1 MYHAHRYSKSSW
13 AGEPEIDP
21 LQNYEEKEE
30 VEGWELTPQE
40 CMELAHGGV
49 MREKCVEAGKYKCS
63 THFTNVFRLR
73 TTLISVTGSST
84 ACMITVN
91 ASSGLLRAA
100 K

>member
-49 MREKCVEAGKYKCS
+49 LREKTVVAGEHGYYCVIATRNCS
-63 THFTNVFRLR
+63 Y
-73 TTLISVTGSST
+73 
-84 ACMITVN
+84 
-91 ASSGLLRAA
+91 GLDRI
-100 K
+100 